1 MSERLNE
8 EAAAQQMKAA
18 CEKSQAVCTSLKKE
32 KKTVAPPKLF
42 DLTALQREANRLYG
56 FTAKQTLDY
65 AQGPLRKAA
74 FDLSPHRQQIYH
86 FRYAAQHKGTH
97 YRALFAASLYAGREA
112 ASRPYKGLRQQ
123 QSNRPP
129 RYFADS
135 RVFEN
140 GLFFPYRQRN
150 KTYDP
155 CMREAALRRSRAL

>member
-1 MSERLNE
+1 MAKNGNFHDCGKYGIIRLAAGKQPPGRSERP
-8 EAAAQQMKAA
+8 M
-18 CEKSQAVCTSLKKE
+18 
-32 KKTVAPPKLF
+32 
-42 DLTALQREANRLYG
+42 
-56 FTAKQTLDY
+56 
-65 AQGPLRKAA
+65 LRATTI
-74 FDLSPHRQQIYH
+74 SPHRQQIYH
-86 FRYAAQHKGTH
+86 FRYGGQHKGTH
-97 YRALFAASLYAGREA
+97 YRPLRYSPLYAGREA

-135 RVFEN
+135 GVCKD